1 MKLIRLLKTGI
12 RDAFK
17 GVFRNFS
24 LSLAAIFSIV
34 ITLLLVSISI
44 ILSANLNNITKQI
57 EKDITIVT
65 FMQKDATETDVNSL
79 KDKLENL
86 NNVESFVF
94 KSKAE
99 IKKELSKDSDVY
111 SAVLSQFND
120 EDVPLKNVYHV
131 KVSDVRYIKETAKE
145 IKGYK
150 EVSAIQYGEGMVEQ
164 LVSVFSVIEKIT
176 IGVVIAM
183 IVVSAFL
190 ISNTIKITI
199 YSRRTEIDI
208 MRLVGTS
215 NFAIR
220 FPHLVEGF
228 IIGSL
233 GSIIP
238 ILVTIYGYTIMY
250 ANLDGF
256 IFSKMF
262 ALLKPDNFV
271 YLISLVLFIIG
282 SLVGMLGSYRAVRKY
297 LKIWKS

>member
-65 FMQKDATETDVNSL
+65 FMQKDATEADVNSL

>member
-65 FMQKDATETDVNSL
+65 FMQKDATEADVNSL

-297 LKIWKS
+297 LKI

>member
-1 MKLIRLLKTGI
+1 MKILRLFKTGI

-34 ITLLLVSISI
+34 ITLLLVTASI

-65 FMQKDATETDVNSL
+65 FMQKDATDKDVDSL
-79 KDKLENL
+79 KGKLEEVDNIA
-86 NNVESFVF
+86 SFTY

-99 IKKELSKDSDVY
+99 IKKEISNDSDVFN
-111 SAVLSQFND
+111 ALLSQFDD
-120 EDVPLKNVYHV
+120 ESVPLKNVFHI
-131 KVSDVRYIKETAKE
+131 KVIDVRYINDTAKT
-145 IKGYK
+145 IKGFE

-228 IIGSL
+228 IIGAL

-238 ILVTIYGYTIMY
+238 ILATIYGYTIMY
-250 ANLDGF
+250 SNLDGY

-262 ALLKPDNFV
+262 LLIKPYNFV
-271 YLISLVLFIIG
+271 YLISFVLFIIG
-282 SLVGMLGSYRAVRKY
+282 SLVGMIGSYRAVRKY

>member
-1 MKLIRLLKTGI
+1 MKILRLFKTGI

-34 ITLLLVSISI
+34 ITLLLVTASI

-65 FMQKDATETDVNSL
+65 FMQKDATDKDVDSL
-79 KDKLENL
+79 KGKLEEVDNIA
-86 NNVESFVF
+86 SFTY

-99 IKKELSKDSDVY
+99 IKKEISNDSDVFN
-111 SAVLSQFND
+111 ALLSQFDD
-120 EDVPLKNVYHV
+120 ESVPLKNVFHI
-131 KVSDVRYIKETAKE
+131 KVIDVRYINDTAKT
-145 IKGYK
+145 IKGFE

-228 IIGSL
+228 IIGAL

-238 ILVTIYGYTIMY
+238 ILATIYGYTIMY
-250 ANLDGF
+250 SNLDGY

-262 ALLKPDNFV
+262 LLIKPYNFV
-271 YLISLVLFIIG
+271 YLISFVLFIIG
-282 SLVGMLGSYRAVRKY
+282 SLVGMMGSYRAVRKY
-297 LKIWKS
+297 LKI